1 MRIFAFNILKF
12 SVPGLIFILI
22 SFTLYLNT
30 KTNIETKLTSFSKHS
45 VLLMGDSQIQRL
57 HGDAISSGAKN
68 LASSGEHYYFT
79 YQKLQTLVQ
88 NKNHSIDTLMLGVSI
103 HNFAPV
109 YNRLFSLDF
118 SEGEKSL
125 KKYLY
130 FIRMFDNSGFLTTF
144 DKILKPA
151 ILGVYATP
159 DFGGFYESTNSNPK
173 EAIIN
178 KTFNMHF
185 SIQQNEAKFSNSQRT
200 YLYEIERLCTDN
212 NITLILVSTPYH
224 SGYKEKI
231 DQGYYDFFSE
241 SLKRLKHRRHLNFI
255 EDDIA
260 DRFMSD
266 ANHLNKLGAKKYSKI
281 IGERLKAAAFAGT
294 QGN

>member
-1 MRIFAFNILKF
+1 MKKFVLRILKF
-12 SVPGLIFILI
+12 SIPALLFLLIT
-22 SFTLYLNT
+22 FTYYRHSKT
-30 KTNIETKLTSFSKHS
+30 KVETKLSTFSAHSF
-45 VLLMGDSQIQRL
+45 LLMGDSQIQRL
-57 HGDAISSGAKN
+57 RGESISQGAKN

-79 YQKLQTLVQ
+79 YQKLQTLVH
-88 NKNHSIDTLMLGVSI
+88 NKNHRIDTLILGVSI

-118 SEGEKSL
+118 PEGEKSL

-130 FIRMFDNSGFLTTF
+130 FIRMFDDSGFLTTF
-144 DKILKPA
+144 DKVLKPA